1 MAGRSRPKDG
11 VASLA
16 YVQAIH
22 VFLHGPAAKQDVD
35 ARDKRGHD
43 EKSVEP
49 TSMPAATAGPE
60 IERLIQLLARL
71 PGLGPR
77 SARRAALHLIK
88 KREQLM
94 APLAAALSVAIDKI
108 EVCRICGN
116 IDTVNPCTVC
126 TDPRRDPSVIV
137 VVADVADL
145 WALERAHAIN
155 ARYHVLGGTLSPLDG
170 VGPDDLTI
178 DALVTRAHDSAVK
191 EIILALNATVDGQT
205 TAHYVTD
212 LLVDANVAVTRLAH
226 GVPVGGELDYLDEG
240 TLSAAIRSRTPF

>member
-1 MAGRSRPKDG
+1 
-11 VASLA
+11 
-16 YVQAIH
+16 
-22 VFLHGPAAKQDVD
+22 
-35 ARDKRGHD
+35 
-43 EKSVEP
+43 
-49 TSMPAATAGPE
+49 MPSAVAGPE

-88 KREQLM
+88 KRELLM
-94 APLAAALSVAIDKI
+94 APLSSALQVAIEKI
-108 EVCRICGN
+108 TVCKTCGN
-116 IDTVNPCTVC
+116 IDTQSPCTVC
-126 TDPRRDPSVIV
+126 IDMRRDQSVIV

-170 VGPDDLTI
+170 IGPGDLSI
-178 DALVTRAHDSAVK
+178 DALISRAHAPEVK

-205 TAHYVTD
+205 TAHYITD
-212 LLVDANVAVTRLAH
+212 LLAGAEVIVTRLAH

-240 TLSAAIRSRTPF
+240 TLTAAIRQRTAF